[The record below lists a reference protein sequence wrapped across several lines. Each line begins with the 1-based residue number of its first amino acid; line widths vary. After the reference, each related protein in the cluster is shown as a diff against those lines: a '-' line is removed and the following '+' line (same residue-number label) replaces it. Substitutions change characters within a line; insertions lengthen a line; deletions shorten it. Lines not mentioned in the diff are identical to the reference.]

1 MYDKKRILIPA
12 GAALA
17 GAVFAF
23 LLSSWTGDNAAWALR
38 QWLRQLSESGDAGN
52 IAAWGMVLGA
62 SAIPALGL
70 FWKGRQQADWLLL
83 LAGAEIFWGLYYLV
97 NPSMIFPA
105 DLRDLKWQVTVWAMG
120 ALGCVVSTAAVWAL
134 LRTLG
139 ALEKSPVKLLPRL
152 LWWTAVLY
160 SFLAAAGEVREVL
173 AKIEVVQAGN
183 TDPDRVF
190 SSGVLLWILAAL
202 HLAPVLLGVWVIQL
216 GSGLTSAMED
226 APFAEETVALAGIAA
241 RRCALAARVSLLL
254 AVACNLLQLVWL
266 PKAAEVHFTV
276 YLPVGTLALCAA
288 MLVLCRYF
296 QRAKAVSDDNDSI
309 I

>member
-1 MYDKKRILIPA
+1 MNEKKNILIPI
-12 GAALA
+12 GVALA
-17 GAVFAF
+17 GVAFAF
-23 LLSSWTGDNAAWALR
+23 LLSSWTGDNSAWALR
-38 QWLRQLSESGDAGN
+38 QWLRQLSESGTAGN
-52 IAAWGMVLGA
+52 MAAWGMVLGA
-62 SAIPALGL
+62 SALPALGL
-70 FWKGRQQADWLLL
+70 FWRGRRQADWLLL

-105 DLRDLKWQVTVWAMG
+105 DLRNLQWQTSFWAMG
-120 ALGCVVSTAAVWAL
+120 VLGCVVSTIVVWAL
-134 LRTLG
+134 LRTLS
-139 ALEKSPVKLLPRL
+139 ALEQSPARLLPKL

-173 AKIEVVQAGN
+173 AKMEAVQAGN
-183 TDPDRVF
+183 TDPDRIF
-190 SSGVLLWILAAL
+190 SSGMLLWILAGL
-202 HLAPVLLGVWVIQL
+202 HLVPVLLGAWVIQL

-226 APFAEETVALAGIAA
+226 TPFAAETVALAGRAA
-241 RRCALAARVSLLL
+241 RRCALVARVSLLL
-254 AVACNLLQLVWL
+254 AVVCNLLQLVWM
-266 PKAAEVHFTV
+266 PQAAEVHFSV